1 MKPLPHLPQ
10 ETFSPDFLS
19 RPPLADPPSRDH
31 PSLVPVVSTGSSAL
45 SQQEIAFS
53 EIALQKTYLIY
64 HVKPAGMF
72 PEREKQSTKVT
83 FFVCTIVAPVQFFF
97 TSTQAFRTGSTIGT
111 ERECLC
117 NCFNSIHHLPTVF
130 FIVNRQI
137 FYN

>member
-1 MKPLPHLPQ
+1 MKSLPHLPP

-72 PEREKQSTKVT
+72 PEREKQSTKVN
-83 FFVCTIVAPVQFFF
+83 FFVCTIVAPVQLFFYEY
-97 TSTQAFRTGSTIGT
+97 SSVSNG
-111 ERECLC
+111 
-117 NCFNSIHHLPTVF
+117 IH
-130 FIVNRQI
+130 NWD
-137 FYN
+137 

>member
-1 MKPLPHLPQ
+1 MFSTLRSWESEMKSLPHLPP

-72 PEREKQSTKVT
+72 PEREKQSTKVN
-83 FFVCTIVAPVQFFF
+83 FFVCTIVAPVQLFFYEY
-97 TSTQAFRTGSTIGT
+97 SSVSNG
-111 ERECLC
+111 
-117 NCFNSIHHLPTVF
+117 IH
-130 FIVNRQI
+130 NWD
-137 FYN
+137 